1 MLGCALEV
9 VGGGLDGVEGGE
21 AGAGFFD
28 VVLHVGEAGC
38 GAIDSARAC
47 PPNAPSIANTL
58 SASAPGPE
66 PPSSTAPT
74 GAPTRAASFSTCAV
88 ICA

>member
-1 MLGCALEV
+1 M
-9 VGGGLDGVEGGE
+9 GGGLDGVEGGE

-28 VVLHVGEAGC
+28 VVLHVGEGGC
-38 GAIDSARAC
+38 GAIGSARAC

-58 SASAPGPE
+58 SERTRSSPFEHSADRRPD
-66 PPSSTAPT
+66 A
-74 GAPTRAASFSTCAV
+74 RASFITCAV